1 MPNRDKRSLGHV
13 PRLVFRFPGFIRFTA
28 YTELIHVDVKPA
40 ARTSDRCQLTHYGS
54 LEECIIANALI
65 DGGSVL
71 ICRHT
76 RIGIDPLAYRPND
89 SCPEASSILKFGST
103 FRRNVACPM
112 LCTSEIV
119 SVAQRLV

>member
-54 LEECIIANALI
+54 LEERIIAKSLI
-65 DGGSVL
+65 DRAMS
-71 ICRHT
+71 
-76 RIGIDPLAYRPND
+76 PLESKPVHWRCSPQNGL
-89 SCPEASSILKFGST
+89 PIT
-103 FRRNVACPM
+103 
-112 LCTSEIV
+112 TS
-119 SVAQRLV
+119 AN